1 MRHTTFLGRMT
12 PILAVSVLILA
23 LAACNPLENN
33 TTSMSQLQIIS
44 LLGLDAEGKAQNYV
58 QSDVLFEDPTTGA
71 TSIVADIA
79 TVTMTAA
86 MLDPNPINGTSP
98 YANIQLTGYTVT
110 YSRSDGKNTA
120 GVDVPYP
127 VDGSISGLI
136 EVGSQT
142 SLTFIIVRET
152 AKQEPP
158 LLNILQAGT
167 RGETL
172 TVTARVDFYGH
183 DLTGANV
190 TATGYIPITFANYAN

>member
-1 MRHTTFLGRMT
+1 MRHKTFLGRMT
-12 PILAVSVLILA
+12 PVLAVSVLILA

-44 LLGLDAEGKAQNYV
+44 LLGLDSQGKAQNYV
-58 QSDVLFEDPTTGA
+58 ESDILFEDPTTGA

-98 YANIQLTGYTVT
+98 YANVQLTGYTVT

-127 VDGSISGLI
+127 IDGGISGLV

-167 RGETL
+167 RAEAL